1 MYATFN
7 RFEISMTKKDAAV
20 MSHQG
25 DCDAD
30 VSAAL
35 PRFRRQLERIGADKI
50 RDELREYGA
59 WDEKELADDTE
70 NMERILWLAA
80 GDIRERIPAGKR

>member
-1 MYATFN
+1 MYVTFN
-7 RFEISMTKKDAAV
+7 RFEIIITKKEAAL

-35 PRFRRQLERIGADKI
+35 PRYRRQLEKIGVDKI

-59 WDEKELADDTE
+59 WDEEQLADDTE
-70 NMERILWLAA
+70 NMKRILWLAA
-80 GDIRERIPAGKR
+80 GDIQEHTPAGK